1 MSTAQSILVGYG
13 MLVLLYGFL
22 LGIPL
27 AVVRSST
34 PQASRH
40 LVAAHLS
47 GLMQG
52 PVALGCAFAI
62 GAVSFDSTWA
72 TAAACLLVAGLIAE
86 TAGGTLNW
94 LQGTGDQFAEKSVGF
109 RINALTGVL
118 AIPGLGILAVAVIG
132 RL

>member
-13 MLVLLYGFL
+13 ILVLLYGFI

-27 AVVRSST
+27 AVARSSA
-34 PQASRH
+34 PQASRQ
-40 LVAAHLS
+40 LVTAHLS

-52 PVALGCAFAI
+52 PVAMVCAFAI
-62 GAVSFDSTWA
+62 GAVSFESTWA
-72 TAAACLLVAGLIAE
+72 TAAACLLVAGLVAE
-86 TAGGTLNW
+86 TVGGTLNW

-118 AIPGLGILAVAVIG
+118 AIPGLAVLAVGVIG